1 MFSIEIDTLESL
13 LVNELE
19 MRFVFF
25 FSCQLNALLCCLILA
40 MCHRVLDMFLYICGW
55 SIVLRNTAIIST
67 EGGLQVVFYQ
77 VLSL

>member
-25 FSCQLNALLCCLILA
+25 FFLSIECIVMLSHSSNVPPSIGHVSLYLWLVNRFKKYSHYLNRRGPTSC
-40 MCHRVLDMFLYICGW
+40 
-55 SIVLRNTAIIST
+55 
-67 EGGLQVVFYQ
+67 
-77 VLSL
+77 VLSSP

>member
-25 FSCQLNALLCCLILA
+25 F
-40 MCHRVLDMFLYICGW
+40 FL
-55 SIVLRNTAIIST
+55 VN
-67 EGGLQVVFYQ
+67 
-77 VLSL
+77 